1 MEDVKN
7 WWQSKGIWGGIIA
20 LVSLIAGFFGFAL
33 GPEDQAAL
41 VGVAVTVSGLIGTV
55 LGIVGR
61 VTAKKAI
68 GKPS

>member
-7 WWQSKGIWGGIIA
+7 WWQSKAIWGGIIS
-20 LVSLIAGFFGFAL
+20 LVSLVAGFFGFTL

-41 VGVAVTVSGLIGTV
+41 VGVAVTVVGGIGTV
-55 LGIVGR
+55 LAIVGR

-68 GKPS
+68 GKP

>member
-7 WWQSKGIWGGIIA
+7 WWQSKAIWGGIIS
-20 LVSLIAGFFGFAL
+20 LVSLVAGVFGFTL

-41 VGVAVTVSGLIGTV
+41 VGVAVTVVGGIGTV
-55 LGIVGR
+55 LAIVGR

-68 GKPS
+68 GKP

>member
-7 WWQSKGIWGGIIA
+7 WWQSKAIWGGVIS
-20 LVSLIAGFFGFAL
+20 LVSLVAGFFGFTL

-41 VGVAVTVSGLIGTV
+41 VGVAVTVVGGIGTV
-55 LGIVGR
+55 LAIVGR

-68 GKPS
+68 GKP

>member
-20 LVSLIAGFFGFAL
+20 LVSLIAGFFGFTL